1 MNALAIDC
9 LTCMKN
15 ANKRIIGNLHD
26 IIQICETKREFFN
39 LQQNVCNNNNEEKS
53 MHYYNNM
60 HYICQKMLEETEL
73 SLKQIN
79 HEISSCWCCHQF
91 VRDTIDIGPEKT
103 MDIIYCELCEYT
115 K

>member
-9 LTCMKN
+9 LTSMKK
-15 ANKRIIGNLHD
+15 ANKRIISNLYE

-39 LQQNVCNNNNEEKS
+39 SHEHVDNEERV

-60 HYICQKMLEETEL
+60 HYICQKMLEETEI

-79 HEISSCWCCHQF
+79 DEISLCWCCHKF
-91 VRDTIDIGPEKT
+91 VRDTIDIGPERT
-103 MDIIYCELCEYT
+103 MDIIYCEHCEYT